1 MKLNTMKLNIGKL
14 RYSLFLLIFT
24 TQILSGCT
32 TVKEKENIEDLQSVV
47 RETERAFAATMAD
60 RNFEGFKSFLSE
72 EAIFFAGDKPLRGYE
87 AVAEAWKPFFDEPD
101 APFSWQPKIV
111 EVLSSGDLAL
121 SSGPV
126 FDPTGKEVGSYN
138 SIWRRNSNGA
148 WLIIFDKG
156 S

>member
-1 MKLNTMKLNIGKL
+1 MKLITGKL
-14 RYSLFLLIFT
+14 KYSLFLLIFS

-32 TVKEKENIEDLQSVV
+32 NVKERENLEDLQSVV

-72 EAIFFAGDKPLRGYE
+72 EAIFFAGETPLRGHE
-87 AVAEAWKPFFDEPD
+87 AVAEAWEPFFDKPD
-101 APFSWQPKIV
+101 APFSWQPEIV
-111 EVLSSGDLAL
+111 EVLASGDLAL

-126 FDPTGKEVGSYN
+126 FDPTGKEIGTYN
-138 SIWRRNSNGA
+138 SIWRRNSNRE